1 MVHSVTNSDSRIFC
15 TACLTWGSLL
25 WGWAS
30 GGFESCHQAGCV
42 LPIFRM
48 HILFIPS
55 EEWISQGGRKRC
67 QTGVVQPA
75 DLPELLSLWCF
86 MPTSGALRVAVLI
99 HSGSFPTPLLTLA
112 LCVSAHPFSN
122 YLLTKKATQSS
133 STNSYL
139 SQGRSQGCSASK
151 QAIRVCVVMFH
162 AGGSS
167 SCKQTSAMGL
177 LLIIR

>member
-25 WGWAS
+25 WVWAS
-30 GGFESCHQAGCV
+30 GGFESCQQASCV

-48 HILFIPS
+48 CILFIPS
-55 EEWISQGGRKRC
+55 EEWISQGGRKRR

-75 DLPELLSLWCF
+75 DLPELLSLWLHVDLWDIASCCF
-86 MPTSGALRVAVLI
+86 DPLRLFPNSFAYLSPVCVCTS
-99 HSGSFPTPLLTLA
+99 
-112 LCVSAHPFSN
+112 
-122 YLLTKKATQSS
+122 LLTKKATQSS
-133 STNSYL
+133 STNLYL

-151 QAIRVCVVMFH
+151 QAVRVCVVMFH
-162 AGGSS
+162 AGGCS
-167 SCKQTSAMGL
+167 SCKQTSAMGW